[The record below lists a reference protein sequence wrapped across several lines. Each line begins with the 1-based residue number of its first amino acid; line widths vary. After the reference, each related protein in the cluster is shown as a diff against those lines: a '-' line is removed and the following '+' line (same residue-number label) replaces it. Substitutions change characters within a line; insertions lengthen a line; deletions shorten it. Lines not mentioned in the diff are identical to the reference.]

1 MLPSSVEDRPQMK
14 SGHRA
19 CYMSREFAQ
28 QHNFI
33 PKDAAPGFYGF
44 SGYVACRFA
53 SFAECIASYSITNL
67 GMWPIKVGEKTVQ
80 QQVMLVE
87 NAFFPV
93 ILGRCVAGSLYLAG
107 SMTPSHRTDPSW
119 RSAACEPTR
128 WTRLWF
134 SSWTVSLSMTGVRL

>member
-1 MLPSSVEDRPQMK
+1 MK

-53 SFAECIASYSITNL
+53 SSAKCIALYSITNL

-93 ILGRCVAGSLYLAG
+93 ILGRCVPGSFYLEGFTSSPIAQIVHGEARRTNRLAG
-107 SMTPSHRTDPSW
+107 PDCGSVHGQS
-119 RSAACEPTR
+119 
-128 WTRLWF
+128 
-134 SSWTVSLSMTGVRL
+134 VSR

>member
-1 MLPSSVEDRPQMK
+1 
-14 SGHRA
+14 
-19 CYMSREFAQ
+19 MSREFAQ

-53 SFAECIASYSITNL
+53 SSAKCIASYSITNL

-93 ILGRCVAGSLYLAG
+93 ILGRCAASLFYLAG
-107 SMTPSHRTDPSW
+107 LIIVSMAQILHGEARRAD
-119 RSAACEPTR
+119 
-128 WTRLWF
+128 RLAGPDCG
-134 SSWTVSLSMTGVRL
+134 SVHGQSVSR